1 MLKRQFIGGDLTSI
15 VWRIVSTRALF
26 LNVES
31 RGIPAAFLP
40 DSMAAMIREMTVV
53 QAYSGDLRSRVIKA
67 AADGMSA
74 RQAAARFGVGVSTA
88 IVWVRR
94 FRANGEATA
103 RRQGKPRG
111 SRLDA
116 HADFIL
122 ALVEAG
128 TKDISL
134 AEIVERLEAERGVR
148 VGITSVWK
156 VLDRHGLTYKK
167 RLLTPPSRIAR
178 TYARRGRSGSTTS
191 STSIP
196 TS

>member
-1 MLKRQFIGGDLTSI
+1 M
-15 VWRIVSTRALF
+15 
-26 LNVES
+26 S
-31 RGIPAAFLP
+31 R
-40 DSMAAMIREMTVV
+40 EVTVV

-67 AADGMSA
+67 AVDGISA

-88 IVWVRR
+88 IVWIRR
-94 FRANGEATA
+94 FRANGEAA

-134 AEIVERLEAERGVR
+134 AEIAERLEAERGLR

-156 VLDRHGLTYKK
+156 FLDRHGLTYKK
-167 RLLTPPSRIAR
+167 RPPTPPNRIAR
-178 TYARRGRSGSTTS
+178 TSARRGRLGSTGS
-191 STSIP
+191 SIP

>member
-1 MLKRQFIGGDLTSI
+1 
-15 VWRIVSTRALF
+15 
-26 LNVES
+26 
-31 RGIPAAFLP
+31 
-40 DSMAAMIREMTVV
+40 MA
-53 QAYSGDLRSRVIKA
+53 
-67 AADGMSA
+67 
-74 RQAAARFGVGVSTA
+74 TA
-88 IVWVRR
+88 IVWIRR

-122 ALVEAG
+122 GLVEAG

-134 AEIVERLEAERGVR
+134 AEIAERLEAERGIR
-148 VGITSVWK
+148 VEITSVWK
-156 VLDRHGLTYKK
+156 FLDRHGLTYKK
-167 RLLTPPSRIAR
+167 RPRMPPSSSAK
-178 TYARRGRSGSTTS
+178 TSARRGRPGSTAS

>member
-1 MLKRQFIGGDLTSI
+1 M
-15 VWRIVSTRALF
+15 
-26 LNVES
+26 
-31 RGIPAAFLP
+31 
-40 DSMAAMIREMTVV
+40 V

-67 AADGMSA
+67 AEDGMSA
-74 RQAAARFGVGVSTA
+74 RQAAARFGVGVATA
-88 IVWVRR
+88 IVWIRR
-94 FRANGEATA
+94 FRTNGEATA

-134 AEIVERLEAERGVR
+134 AEIVERLDAERDVR

-156 VLDRHGLTYKK
+156 FLDRHGLTYKK
-167 RLLTPPSRIAR
+167 RPHTPPSKSER
-178 TYARRGRSGSTTS
+178 TSARRGRPGSTAS
-191 STSIP
+191 SISIP

>member
-1 MLKRQFIGGDLTSI
+1 M
-15 VWRIVSTRALF
+15 
-26 LNVES
+26 
-31 RGIPAAFLP
+31 
-40 DSMAAMIREMTVV
+40 

-67 AADGMSA
+67 AADGMSE

-88 IVWVRR
+88 IVWIRR

-134 AEIVERLEAERGVR
+134 AEIVERLEAERDLR

-156 VLDRHGLTYKK
+156 FLDRHGAPRIDDQGK
-167 RLLTPPSRIAR
+167 RSSGINGPT
-178 TYARRGRSGSTTS
+178 RRAHRRVHL
-191 STSIP
+191 
-196 TS
+196 

>member
-1 MLKRQFIGGDLTSI
+1 M
-15 VWRIVSTRALF
+15 
-26 LNVES
+26 
-31 RGIPAAFLP
+31 
-40 DSMAAMIREMTVV
+40 V

-67 AADGMSA
+67 AVDGMSA
-74 RQAAARFGVGVSTA
+74 RQAAARFGVGVATA
-88 IVWVRR
+88 IVWIRR

-128 TKDISL
+128 SKDISL
-134 AEIVERLEAERGVR
+134 AEIAERLEAERGLR

-156 VLDRHGLTYKK
+156 FLDRHGLTYKK
-167 RLLTPPSRIAR
+167 RPPTPPNRIAR
-178 TYARRGRSGSTTS
+178 TSVRRGKPGSTVS
-191 STSIP
+191 SISIP